1 MLVTEKTN
9 DRKQLLKTVLHV
21 FKRTL
26 PSLTN
31 FPNLQKKK
39 IMSYNSGIH
48 LKLLFKNL
56 KEKKRQISRPQ
67 KHQTFKDTISGK
79 GLLVSIGLEVLCPT
93 RLHLHL

>member
-1 MLVTEKTN
+1 
-9 DRKQLLKTVLHV
+9 
-21 FKRTL
+21 
-26 PSLTN
+26 
-31 FPNLQKKK
+31 
-39 IMSYNSGIH
+39 MSYNSGIH